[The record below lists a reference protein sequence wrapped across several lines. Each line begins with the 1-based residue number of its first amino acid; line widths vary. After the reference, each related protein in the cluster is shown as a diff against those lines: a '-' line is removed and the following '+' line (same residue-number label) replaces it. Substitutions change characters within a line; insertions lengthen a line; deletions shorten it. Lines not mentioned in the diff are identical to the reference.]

1 MTTDWTSVRL
11 ETTLASLID
20 SVIKELFVYGSRK
33 YTSRSEFTKTA
44 CIDLLKKEGIMEQ
57 NPLHHNTG
65 TKRKV
70 KQEVSA

>member
-20 SVIKELFVYGSRK
+20 NVIKELFVYGSRK

-44 CIDLLKKEGIMEQ
+44 CIDLLKKEGIMES
-57 NPLHHNTG
+57 NPNTAAG